1 MKLSIIIP
9 VYQAEKTLERCVDSI
24 LKQSFRDYEV
34 VLVNDA
40 SSDNS
45 AAICKKLTERDKRV
59 RVIHKKQN
67 VGLSEARNTALR
79 KVHGDYVTFVDA
91 DDFIGNDTL
100 HELMT
105 LLRVHPDYDI
115 LEYPV
120 YEHYGSPRQHKL
132 LLHSHV
138 YTDMCD
144 YWLRGMA
151 YRHCYAWNKI
161 YRRSLFTEVEFPVG
175 KVFEDVHT
183 LPLLLEKAHCVATTE
198 LGLYYYCYNPNGIT
212 TKATGKELEN
222 LLEGHLNYLAAN
234 QEKLDTHSEGFAK
247 YYAHILNI
255 QLDVCE
261 TTSQKPVIPIIDV
274 QPLTLKLRLLKL
286 LGINQLITCNKFI
299 HKVYRRSR

>member
-9 VYQAEKTLERCVDSI
+9 VYQAESTLERCVDSI

-40 SSDNS
+40 STDNS
-45 AAICKKLTERDKRV
+45 AAVCQKLCERDKRV
-59 RVIHKKQN
+59 RTITKKQN
-67 VGLSEARNTALR
+67 AGLSEARNTALR
-79 KVHGDYVTFVDA
+79 KVHGEYVTFVDA
-91 DDFIGNDTL
+91 DDFLGNDVL

-120 YEHYGSPRQHKL
+120 YEHYGSPRQRKL

-138 YTDMCD
+138 YTDKYD

-161 YRRSLFTEVEFPVG
+161 YRRELFNGVQFPAG

-183 LPLLLEKAHCVATTE
+183 LPKLLEKVSCVATTE

-212 TKATGKELEN
+212 TKATGRHLAD
-222 LLEGHLNYLAAN
+222 LLEGHLNYLN
-234 QEKLDTHSEGFAK
+234 ENRNKMNTQSESFAK
-247 YYAHILNI
+247 YY
-255 QLDVCE
+255 VV
-261 TTSQKPVIPIIDV
+261 T
-274 QPLTLKLRLLKL
+274 
-286 LGINQLITCNKFI
+286 
-299 HKVYRRSR
+299 